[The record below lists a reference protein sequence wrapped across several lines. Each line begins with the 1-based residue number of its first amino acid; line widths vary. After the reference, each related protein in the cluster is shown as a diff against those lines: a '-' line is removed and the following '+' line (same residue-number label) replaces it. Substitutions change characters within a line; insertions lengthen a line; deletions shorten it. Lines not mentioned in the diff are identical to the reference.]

1 MGRNC
6 RFNYLFYFRYHCR
19 LQQQMV
25 SILIAL
31 LSVIISVFIIP
42 PMLTWFIP
50 TLPHVHLDVGQ
61 VSLNIVLRVLLP
73 LVVSILSKIIH
84 ISNV

>member
-1 MGRNC
+1 
-6 RFNYLFYFRYHCR
+6 
-19 LQQQMV
+19 MV
-25 SILIAL
+25 SILVAL

-50 TLPHVHLDVGQ
+50 TSQHVHLDVGQ